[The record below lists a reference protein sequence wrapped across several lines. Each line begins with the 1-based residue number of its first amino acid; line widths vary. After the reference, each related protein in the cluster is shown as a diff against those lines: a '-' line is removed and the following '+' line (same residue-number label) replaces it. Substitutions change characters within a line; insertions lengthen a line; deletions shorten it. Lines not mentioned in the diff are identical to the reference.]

1 MTSKAFGLAQLGNA
15 FDDGAG
21 SLTLS
26 GGVYL
31 GGTGSANLLDDYEE
45 GTWTPVFTRS
55 TTNPSYTAS
64 QAVGQYV
71 KIGGVVHVQ
80 GIIIV
85 SAVSSSGTGNL
96 RIGGLPFTSSGTTYS
111 GVLNIGYN
119 DTFDAAIKDG
129 YVNTTDIQL
138 IPTGIT
144 QSNYG
149 GVLSTGYCTFSG
161 TYYVA

>member
-1 MTSKAFGLAQLGNA
+1 LTGT
-15 FDDGAG
+15 DI
-21 SLTLS
+21 TLS

-119 DTFDAAIKDG
+119 DTIDAAIKDG
-129 YVNTTDIQL
+129 YVITTDIQL

-149 GVLSTGYCTFSG
+149 GVLSTGYCSFSG